1 MLYSYVPSLVKCY
14 IFGVELKGLSKE
26 NIVTIER
33 LSEVNT
39 FRKAQDGSAVA
50 FVDNTAS
57 YRVTINLEQVSE
69 YNDYLHTIFKLH
81 QRVGENLKIPLS
93 INEKTSSGG
102 TQFTAF
108 DCFFETEPTAEF
120 SSESMPRQWVF
131 ICNNA
136 SYTLK
141 GTADSGFIM
150 AALRST
156 IRMIELAEVAGI
168 DMSHIEDL
176 IRIGVDEAQNK
187 LKELF

>member
-69 YNDYLHTIFKLH
+69 SNDYLHTRLI
-81 QRVGENLKIPLS
+81 V
-93 INEKTSSGG
+93 
-102 TQFTAF
+102 
-108 DCFFETEPTAEF
+108 
-120 SSESMPRQWVF
+120 
-131 ICNNA
+131 
-136 SYTLK
+136 TL
-141 GTADSGFIM
+141 
-150 AALRST
+150 
-156 IRMIELAEVAGI
+156 
-168 DMSHIEDL
+168 
-176 IRIGVDEAQNK
+176 
-187 LKELF
+187 